1 MTRVS
6 IVNDTSRFHFGSA
19 AVMDHIFTSVDRLG
33 WDIAASFF
41 GNSFMYE
48 KREPPIDES
57 IIESSDVIIIN
68 GEGSIHHDWPM
79 SVFLMDFIERY
90 KHKKICLANTMWQ
103 DMSAASEAKL
113 QNAALVIARDPESH
127 REISRFFKG
136 ELHLAPDFSS
146 RVKPPLS
153 PMSDQGIV
161 YGGFYWNQHAK
172 MAGVAVKDLALKSLA
187 ENSVVDVTR
196 DNWHVTVNKLRSS
209 RLLVTGKFHEVMAA
223 IVARCPFL
231 FCPVSTH
238 KIEILGEFGGGERLK
253 PLDMNLSRQDY
264 IDLFEVTIAENTG
277 QYDRIFDAVLGAT
290 RAFDFEEALRR
301 LAAR

>member
-6 IVNDTSRFHFGSA
+6 IINDTSRFHFGSA
-19 AVMDHIFTSVDRLG
+19 AVMDHIFATVTRLG
-33 WDIAASFF
+33 WEINASFF

-48 KREPPIDES
+48 KREPPIDEAL
-57 IIESSDVIIIN
+57 IEQSDIIIIN

-79 SVFLMDFIERY
+79 AVFLMDFIERH

-103 DMSAASEAKL
+103 AMSPASAAKL
-113 QNAALVIARDPESH
+113 QHAQLVIARDPESH
-127 REISRFFKG
+127 REISTFYKG
-136 ELHLAPDFSS
+136 TLHLAPDFSS
-146 RVKPPLS
+146 RVNPPLS
-153 PMSDQGIV
+153 PMDDHGIV

-172 MAGVAVKDLALKSLA
+172 VAGLEGKDLALKALA
-187 ENSVVDVTR
+187 EKSTIDITR
-196 DNWHVTVNKLRSS
+196 ENWHITVSKLRSS

-253 PLDMNLSRQDY
+253 PLDMRLSRQQYLDAFDRA
-264 IDLFEVTIAENTG
+264 ISDKAH
-277 QYDRIFDAVLGAT
+277 YDRIFDAVLGAS
-290 RAFDFEEALRR
+290 RAFDLEAALKE